1 MQDEMESRRTGAD
14 SDRVLGLVQAGER
27 LLEFADAIPHG
38 DPAAFNDSSESC
50 LFLVS
55 QDRL

>member
-1 MQDEMESRRTGAD
+1 MESRRTGAD

-27 LLEFADAIPHG
+27 LLELADAIPHG